1 MLWEEYT
8 AKEISL
14 NGKNTYIQYAE
25 KKSAK
30 SKRKGM
36 SSIKQGPG
44 WSTREVRSLTEM
56 ELLVMEVRRGISS
69 FER

>member
-1 MLWEEYT
+1 M

-14 NGKNTYIQYAE
+14 NVKNTYIQYAE

-36 SSIKQGPG
+36 SSIKQGPDG
-44 WSTREVRSLTEM
+44 A
-56 ELLVMEVRRGISS
+56 
-69 FER
+69 